1 MQDVRREQVIL
12 LTEWATRPFVNER
25 RYLCAE
31 VQEEKDEQ
39 RGQDFKS
46 KSKVPLR
53 RRVL

>member
-12 LTEWATRPFVNER
+12 LTEWPTRPFVNER

-39 RGQDFKS
+39 RGQDFKL